1 MEIVSTEL
9 SKKTGLAQSTIRMW
23 LSTQEKYRIIG
34 IEKPLK
40 YDIPNDI
47 LLDFCHTFLTT
58 KKRIKNDVR
67 YKIQSFMLDLQAY

>member
-47 LLDFCHTFLTT
+47 LLDFVILFDD

-67 YKIQSFMLDLQAY
+67 YKIQSFMLDLQSY